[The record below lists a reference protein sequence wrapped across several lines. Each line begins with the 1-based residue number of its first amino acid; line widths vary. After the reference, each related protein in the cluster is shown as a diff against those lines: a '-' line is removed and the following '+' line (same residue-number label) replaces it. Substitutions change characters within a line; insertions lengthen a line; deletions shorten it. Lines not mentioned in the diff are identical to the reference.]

1 MSTKLIDTFEA
12 IVNNE
17 LSNKVLPIKTKHG
30 IRLGNVEIISDRNL
44 KHIKINNRIQYEGIF
59 LNVTAITLANM
70 LFYKKSKTE
79 MEKIYKAD
87 QAYGRF
93 FIDSQILR
101 YHYNMALQDQDSF
114 RVDLFWSRY
123 TDKRD
128 KVLVAKK
135 QVEQLIRS

>member
-1 MSTKLIDTFEA
+1 MSTKLIDKFEA

-17 LSNKVLPIKTKHG
+17 LSNKVLPIETKHG

-44 KHIKINNRIQYEGIF
+44 KHIRINNRIQYEGIF

-128 KVLVAKK
+128 KVFVAKT

>member
-1 MSTKLIDTFEA
+1 MSTKLIDKFEA

-17 LSNKVLPIKTKHG
+17 LSNKVLPIETKHG

-128 KVLVAKK
+128 KVLVAKT